1 MPPKLSIQDV
11 PPETMEPITTPLPS
25 KRARRW
31 NSQYDATGLNPVVS
45 VFVTQTAYSR
55 ICVHS
60 VSDLDNEVGG
70 FLVGEWCVDEP
81 SGGQFI
87 VVEQA
92 IPARYTRKG
101 SVYLTFTHDS
111 LVDIHDE
118 IDAHFKGKR
127 IVGWYHTHPKMG
139 IFLSHYDV
147 WLHRHFFPEPWQVAL
162 VVEPH
167 SSNGGFFIRQDNG
180 AFDPTRYFGF
190 HELDGNFGRTMVF
203 WNNLYLFE
211 EEGEKPHE

>member
-101 SVYLTFTHDS
+101 SV
-111 LVDIHDE
+111 
-118 IDAHFKGKR
+118 
-127 IVGWYHTHPKMG
+127 
-139 IFLSHYDV
+139 
-147 WLHRHFFPEPWQVAL
+147 
-162 VVEPH
+162 
-167 SSNGGFFIRQDNG
+167 
-180 AFDPTRYFGF
+180 
-190 HELDGNFGRTMVF
+190 
-203 WNNLYLFE
+203 
-211 EEGEKPHE
+211 